1 MSKVTLYKNAADRR
15 KVRVRVK
22 LARIGMRPRL
32 TVARSNAHIFAQI
45 IDDKKAITLVALM
58 DSKIGKDL
66 EPAPKELT
74 KGLQT
79 AYLLGEA
86 IAKAGIEKGVKEV
99 FFDRGEYLY
108 HGRIKALADG
118 ARAGGLIF

>member
-1 MSKVTLYKNAADRR
+1 MSKVIFYKNTADRR
-15 KVRVRVK
+15 KTRVRAK

-32 TVARSNAHIFAQI
+32 TVFRSNAHIFAQI
-45 IDDKKAITLVALM
+45 VDDKKAVTLVALV

-66 EPAPKELT
+66 EPAPKELS
-74 KGLQT
+74 KGLKT

-86 IAKAGIEKGVKEV
+86 LAKAGIKKGVKEV

-118 ARAGGLIF
+118 ARAGGLVF